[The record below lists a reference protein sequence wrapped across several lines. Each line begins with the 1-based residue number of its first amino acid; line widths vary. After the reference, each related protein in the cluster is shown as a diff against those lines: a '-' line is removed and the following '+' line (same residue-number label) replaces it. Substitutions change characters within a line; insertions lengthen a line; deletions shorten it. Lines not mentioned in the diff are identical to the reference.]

1 MPTQSKD
8 YVFLTGQNRQ
18 KYTNRDLQNLRD
30 ITFKLLYMDGTQ
42 VGESL
47 KNYSLDYLSL
57 DCKQSNITFVIEQVD
72 KYMM

>member
-1 MPTQSKD
+1 
-8 YVFLTGQNRQ
+8 
-18 KYTNRDLQNLRD
+18 
-30 ITFKLLYMDGTQ
+30 MDGTQ

-72 KYMM
+72 EYTSVVSH